1 LAIHLAKLPVLVVLG
16 ERTAGKTMI
25 EARKADHLRICA
37 EQDVEFAK
45 TTLLEEVQLV
55 HQAMS
60 SLSLAELDTSA
71 KFMGR
76 RLKAPLLI
84 SAMSGGTV
92 GAEELNRDLARAAQE
107 TGLGF
112 CLGSQRPMLEK
123 PELAKSYAVRK
134 YAPDVPIVGNL
145 GLQQAATVKVQ
156 DIIELVSRIEA
167 DGLAIH
173 LNPAHEIRQAEGERS
188 FPNGIRA
195 IHILAHRLPGKIMVK
210 ETGCGISRP
219 VALELRKAG
228 VRVLDTAGAGGTS
241 WPRVESLR
249 RGVPPAQRA
258 WLDEWGIPTA
268 ASILQVRDLGFEL
281 VGSGGIRTGLDVA
294 KCLALGC
301 DLAGMALPV
310 LRAYRSGGYG
320 GTVAFLQQVIADLKA
335 VMLLAGAKDIRALK
349 KQKTIITGALK
360 EWQSH
365 SAST

>member
-1 LAIHLAKLPVLVVLG
+1 
-16 ERTAGKTMI
+16 MI

-37 EQDVEFAK
+37 EMDVEFAK

-55 HQAMS
+55 HRAMS
-60 SLSLAELDTSA
+60 NISLDEIDTTAE
-71 KFMGR
+71 FMGR
-76 RLKAPLLI
+76 KLRAPLII
-84 SAMSGGTV
+84 SAMSGGTA
-92 GAEELNRDLARAAQE
+92 GAEDLNRDLARAAQA

-123 PELAKSYAVRK
+123 PSLRKSYAVRK

-145 GLQQAATVKVQ
+145 GLQQAAVAKPKAVVA
-156 DIIELVSRIEA
+156 LVSSIEA

-173 LNPAHEIRQAEGERS
+173 LNPAHEIRQEEGDRS
-188 FPNGIRA
+188 FPSGIRA
-195 IHILAHRLPGKIMVK
+195 LQTLAHRLPGKLMVK
-210 ETGCGISRP
+210 ETGCGISRA
-219 VALELRKAG
+219 VAIELKKAG

-249 RGVPPAQRA
+249 RGVPASQRS

-281 VGSGGIRTGLDVA
+281 VGSGGIRTGLDAA

-310 LRAYRSGGYG
+310 LRAYREGGYEG
-320 GTVAFLQQVIADLKA
+320 AVAFLQQVIADLKS
-335 VMLLAGAKDIRALK
+335 VMLLVGAKDIRALK
-349 KQKTIITGALK
+349 KQRPIITGALRA
-360 EWQSH
+360 WQSPNH
-365 SAST
+365 KTR